1 LYRVLAIGDEDFCAG
16 FALAGIETQCARG
29 PAAREALAEA
39 RASGQ
44 YGVVIVDE
52 QFGMELEGGESLAKA
67 AATIPVVVAV
77 PAEMHWGDV
86 EKLGEDSYVATM
98 IRQAIGY
105 QLDINL

>member
-1 LYRVLAIGDEDFCAG
+1 MYKVLAIGNKDFCAG
-16 FALAGIETQCARG
+16 FALAGIETRSATG
-29 PAAREALAEA
+29 KAAQKALVEA

-52 QFGMELEGGESLAKA
+52 QFSADLDESESLAKA

-77 PAEMHWGDV
+77 PAALHWQDV
-86 EKLGEDSYVATM
+86 EKLGEDNYIAAM

>member
-1 LYRVLAIGDEDFCAG
+1 MYKVLAIGNEDFCAG
-16 FALAGIETQCARG
+16 FALAGVETRCAEG
-29 PAAREALAEA
+29 SLARDALAQA

-52 QFGMELEGGESLAKA
+52 QFSAGLDDSESLAKA

-77 PAEMHWGDV
+77 PAELRWSDV
-86 EKLGEDSYVATM
+86 EKLGEDNYVAAM